1 MAQIKDLIV
10 NGVGRFIGKLYAS
23 EFIGKLTGNADT
35 ATSATKAAQ
44 DESGNN
50 IKSSYASSISI
61 SDHTITLKNKNG
73 ASLGTVTVPDNN
85 TVYTHPTTSGN
96 KHIPSG
102 GSSGQILR
110 WSANGTAVW
119 GADNNTTYGVAT
131 SSALGLVK
139 SGTDITVD
147 SSGNVSVND
156 DSHNHVIS
164 NVDGLQ
170 SALDGKA
177 ASSHTHSTATWSPKT
192 DDRNYYVAFS
202 LESQFNYEPSN
213 SFLYNPSTKTL
224 KAGIFSG
231 SLSGNAST
239 ATKLATARTI
249 STTGDIV
256 SSGTFDGSGNLSL
269 STIRR
274 GCVVGQ
280 TSSTTTNP
288 YYKFASISINTAYE
302 DRSITFKVSLGYGD
316 ASTSLGIL
324 TAHFRTSSNGY
335 WESGQLNWEYANS
348 GIDTSKFILAHNSSK
363 NPTVVELW
371 VKCDAAYSLYHFD
384 VISEGSRTNR
394 VNNSWTLYNTSS
406 AGSASTITSGYTQL
420 TSSLNTI
427 KNSISGNA
435 TTATK
440 LATARTI
447 ALTGSVTGSGTFDG
461 SGNLSIATTT
471 NHTHTTTIATS
482 TGTNQ
487 LTLAFG
493 TKYAITA
500 GGSSYIFTM
509 PSNPNTWTAMK
520 GATSTAN
527 GSVGYV
533 NAVPPK
539 DGYNTKFLRADG
551 TWSVPSYPSV
561 GNGTITITQNGT
573 TKGTFTM
580 NQSGN
585 TTIALTDTD
594 KDTHYTA
601 KLVTGNSKTNTNNN
615 GSLTNGNV
623 FLNLI
628 ENNTVRSSH
637 KITGSG
643 ATAVTTDTDGN
654 IVINTNIS
662 SLNIVAGNEIRFNLN
677 GSGMSS
683 TDELYINYKFADGTQ
698 SSKIKSYNFFTGNGN
713 EYANLAGYLD
723 WSYLKNCPVKN
734 YVQIDGSIKNSFKTQ
749 LKGNTEWG
757 DFITPFRQDV
767 STALTDFPIY
777 SSGLSWGAGD
787 THSYIMARYSTP
799 EVWVGAGGGGGD
811 NKDKILWT
819 RQLAFV
825 NDLAKYLPLSG
836 GTMTGSLVFHNSNP
850 RSQITWNS
858 KDSRLEIATGSNS
871 YILVRDGYTGVT
883 SNGEAALTS
892 TYASVTVENNT
903 IAMSAA
909 NSITL
914 SGVNIDVAGTNLF
927 CSKNWV
933 VNSDKNLKN
942 NITSLDDRFD
952 TLFDNLKPVKYNL
965 ILDNSNKEYY
975 GFIAQDIEDCLSNA
989 NIDINT
995 SGIIDIQELNK
1006 REQRTNNNG
1015 ELEDVENSVTNY
1027 LLDKGITKKY
1037 GLNYDGF
1044 ISLLVDQVQKLKS
1057 RIEEL
1062 ENKLNERG
1070 I

>member
-1 MAQIKDLIV
+1 MAQLKDLIV

-61 SDHTITLKNKNG
+61 SNHTITLKNKNG

-85 TVYTHPTTSGN
+85 TDTKVTQTVTTSN
-96 KHIPSG
+96 ASYPLLLAPN
-102 GSSGQILR
+102 GQ
-110 WSANGTAVW
+110 
-119 GADNNTTYGVAT
+119 
-131 SSALGLVK
+131 
-139 SGTDITVD
+139 
-147 SSGNVSVND
+147 
-156 DSHNHVIS
+156 
-164 NVDGLQ
+164 
-170 SALDGKA
+170 
-177 ASSHTHSTATWSPKT
+177 TATATTTSYFDSGVT
-192 DDRNYYVAFS
+192 
-202 LESQFNYEPSN
+202 L
-213 SFLYNPSTKTL
+213 NPST
-224 KAGIFSG
+224 
-231 SLSGNAST
+231 N
-239 ATKLATARTI
+239 
-249 STTGDIV
+249 
-256 SSGTFDGSGNLSL
+256 
-269 STIRR
+269 
-274 GCVVGQ
+274 
-280 TSSTTTNP
+280 
-288 YYKFASISINTAYE
+288 
-302 DRSITFKVSLGYGD
+302 
-316 ASTSLGIL
+316 
-324 TAHFRTSSNGY
+324 
-335 WESGQLNWEYANS
+335 
-348 GIDTSKFILAHNSSK
+348 
-363 NPTVVELW
+363 
-371 VKCDAAYSLYHFD
+371 
-384 VISEGSRTNR
+384 
-394 VNNSWTLYNTSS
+394 
-406 AGSASTITSGYTQL
+406 TITA
-420 TSSLNTI
+420 N
-427 KNSISGNA
+427 ISGNSA
-435 TTATK
+435 TATK

-509 PSNPNTWTAMK
+509 PSNPNTDTKVTAVGNHYTPTGGTTTSASGGTVTDITNGKGVQVVTGVTKDAAGHVTGVTSVGLKSVNTNTWTAMK
-520 GATSTAN
+520 GATSSAN

-654 IVINTNIS
+654 IVINTPQSNIS
-662 SLNIVAGNEIRFNLN
+662 ALNIVSGNEIRFNLN
-677 GSGMSS
+677 GGMSG

-698 SSKIKSYNFFTGNGN
+698 ASKIKTYKFLTGNGD
-713 EYANLAGYLD
+713 EVANVKAYLD
-723 WSYLKNCPVKN
+723 LSYIKNCPVKN

-850 RSQITWNS
+850 RSQINWNS
-858 KDSRLEIATGSNS
+858 KDSRLEIATGPNS
-871 YILVRDGYTGVT
+871 YILIKDGYTGVT
-883 SNGEAALTS
+883 SNVEAALTS
-892 TYASVTVENNT
+892 NNGAIRVQNNAISISCASS
-903 IAMSAA
+903 I
-909 NSITL
+909 SITGGGPL
-914 SGVNIDVAGTNLF
+914 YINKEWT
-927 CSKNWV
+927 KT
-933 VNSDKNLKN
+933 SDKNLKN

-952 TLFDNLKPVKYNL
+952 TLFDNL
-965 ILDNSNKEYY
+965 
-975 GFIAQDIEDCLSNA
+975 
-989 NIDINT
+989 T
-995 SGIIDIQELNK
+995 
-1006 REQRTNNNG
+1006 
-1015 ELEDVENSVTNY
+1015 
-1027 LLDKGITKKY
+1027 
-1037 GLNYDGF
+1037 
-1044 ISLLVDQVQKLKS
+1044 
-1057 RIEEL
+1057 
-1062 ENKLNERG
+1062 
-1070 I
+1070 

>member
-85 TVYTHPTTSGN
+85 TDTKVTAVGNHYT
-96 KHIPSG
+96 PSG
-102 GSSGQILR
+102 GTTTSASGGTLTDITNSSSGVQVVTGVTKDAAGHITGVTSVALK
-110 WSANGTAVW
+110 SV
-119 GADNNTTYGVAT
+119 NTTYSSLKNPYALTIQGNGTTLTNGTYDGSAAKTVNITPSSIGAAAT
-131 SSALGLVK
+131 
-139 SGTDITVD
+139 
-147 SSGNVSVND
+147 
-156 DSHNHVIS
+156 
-164 NVDGLQ
+164 
-170 SALDGKA
+170 
-177 ASSHTHSTATWSPKT
+177 SHTHSYLPLSGGTVTGAT
-192 DDRNYYVAFS
+192 
-202 LESQFNYEPSN
+202 QFNNY
-213 SFLYNPSTKTL
+213 L
-224 KAGIFSG
+224 KLNAWSG
-231 SLSGNAST
+231 YGTGTANFWYDANNKFVEIQNAT
-239 ATKLATARTI
+239 DLKLA
-249 STTGDIV
+249 
-256 SSGTFDGSGNLSL
+256 GT
-269 STIRR
+269 
-274 GCVVGQ
+274 
-280 TSSTTTNP
+280 
-288 YYKFASISINTAYE
+288 
-302 DRSITFKVSLGYGD
+302 KVS
-316 ASTSLGIL
+316 
-324 TAHFRTSSNGY
+324 
-335 WESGQLNWEYANS
+335 
-348 GIDTSKFILAHNSSK
+348 K
-363 NPTVVELW
+363 
-371 VKCDAAYSLYHFD
+371 
-384 VISEGSRTNR
+384 EG
-394 VNNSWTLYNTSS
+394 
-406 AGSASTITSGYTQL
+406 
-420 TSSLNTI
+420 
-427 KNSISGNA
+427 
-435 TTATK
+435 
-440 LATARTI
+440 
-447 ALTGSVTGSGTFDG
+447 
-461 SGNLSIATTT
+461 
-471 NHTHTTTIATS
+471 HTHTTTIATS

-509 PSNPNTWTAMK
+509 PSNPNTDTKVTAVGNHYTPSGGTTTSASGGTVTDITNGTGVQVVTGVTKDAAGHVTGVTSVGLKSVNTNTWTAMK
-520 GATSTAN
+520 GATSTTN

-601 KLVTGNSKTNTNNN
+601 KLVTGNSETNTNNN

-654 IVINTNIS
+654 IVINTPQSNIS
-662 SLNIVAGNEIRFNLN
+662 ALNIVSGNEIRFNLN
-677 GSGMSS
+677 GGMSG

-698 SSKIKSYNFFTGNGN
+698 ASKIKTYKFLTGNGD
-713 EYANLAGYLD
+713 EVANVKAYLD
-723 WSYLKNCPVKN
+723 WSY
-734 YVQIDGSIKNSFKTQ
+734 IKNK
-749 LKGNTEWG
+749 EH
-757 DFITPFRQDV
+757 
-767 STALTDFPIY
+767 
-777 SSGLSWGAGD
+777 
-787 THSYIMARYSTP
+787 THSSILDSVDGKPITLSYQHAALNHDNMTWLACWSGHELYSINKN
-799 EVWVGAGGGGGD
+799 EFAKAGHTH
-811 NKDKILWT
+811 N
-819 RQLAFV
+819 
-825 NDLAKYLPLSG
+825 YLPSTG
-836 GTMTGSLVFHNSNP
+836 GIMTGSLIFHDSKP
-850 RSQITWNS
+850 RSQISWNS
-858 KDSRLEIATGSNS
+858 KDSRLEIATGPNS
-871 YILVRDGYTGVT
+871 YILIKDGYTGVT
-883 SNGEAALTS
+883 SNVEAALTS
-892 TYASVTVENNT
+892 NNGAISVKNNVISISCAS
-903 IAMSAA
+903 
-909 NSITL
+909 SISIIGGGPLYINKEWTK
-914 SGVNIDVAGTNLF
+914 T
-927 CSKNWV
+927 
-933 VNSDKNLKN
+933 SDKNLKN

-1006 REQRTNNNG
+1006 REQRTNNDG

-1062 ENKLNERG
+1062 ENRLNERG